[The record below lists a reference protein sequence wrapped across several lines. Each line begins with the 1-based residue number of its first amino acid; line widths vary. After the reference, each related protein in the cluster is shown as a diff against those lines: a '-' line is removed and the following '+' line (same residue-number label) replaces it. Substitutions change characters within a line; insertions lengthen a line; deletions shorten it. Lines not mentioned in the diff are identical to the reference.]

1 MGDRLTGN
9 TIKGDG
15 ENKIIFFKGGGHN
28 HDGISST
35 LIDSTK
41 YSIFDFNF
49 GLTGSDQSRVRTQV
63 KNKNQLQNYIIE
75 TINNASLEPSGIRLK
90 PSTITSDLLSAD
102 FMLVDQTI
110 ASNGYIANANDSA
123 NATGWAIYSNGFA
136 EFQNV
141 LVRGAI
147 EANSGKIANFTITS
161 QQLQSNVIQTSN
173 GITEYKS
180 FSIDTPAAFSGEPS
194 VNIAISQGNAS
205 SYFNQNSLVNTS
217 GLTCNLLFGSNGL
230 VVSEFTSSLTGSQL
244 SMSDG
249 TNILTLYS
257 NAYIKSDT
265 NLLLGATGDY
275 TRIFGGS
282 SVSLSANTGVLVIGN
297 PTANHIAIDGD
308 DIQAKSNGTSSD
320 ILNLNRLGGIVDIG
334 GQTRMEGGN
343 NVTLSSNTGF
353 AIIGNNATQHIAI
366 DANEIQSKSNGT
378 TGATLF
384 LNDKGGDVDLANGT
398 LTTVRGFASVII
410 AGALTTGSN
419 IAIGGTGLSFGANT
433 GGAIIKNSDGDT
445 LARISLSLGVY
456 GQSLTGGRNMM
467 VISNGTIGYNSAS
480 SIRFKEDISNY
491 SFNEEGILSLQPVR
505 FKYKE
510 GFSAYDGDERPWSY
524 GFIAEDV
531 ESAGVT
537 EILQYDSE
545 GKPDY
550 IAYDMLPVL
559 HHQVLRSFKDKIKE
573 LEDRL
578 KALEGV

>member
-28 HDGISST
+28 HDGVSST

-141 LVRGAI
+141 LVRGNIQANTGNIGGWIITSNTIQSSDSTVKFISDASTLDGNVLVFQDDASSPSNYITISRSSINVRGNGATTQYGTSI
-147 EANSGKIANFTITS
+147 EPTSLTVTDGNGKTTVITGANINTEGKISVSNFAASTDAT
-161 QQLQSNVIQTSN
+161 LFSN
-173 GITEYKS
+173 GTIQSEGTS
-180 FSIDTPAAFSGEPS
+180 LISI
-194 VNIAISQGNAS
+194 
-205 SYFNQNSLVNTS
+205 Y
-217 GLTCNLLFGSNGL
+217 SNGYI
-230 VVSEFTSSLTGSQL
+230 
-244 SMSDG
+244 
-249 TNILTLYS
+249 NS
-257 NAYIKSDT
+257 NT

-297 PTANHIAIDGD
+297 PTAAHIAIDAN
-308 DIQAKSNGTSSD
+308 DIQAKSNGTTGTTLD
-320 ILNLNRLGGIVDIG
+320 LNRL
-334 GQTRMEGGN
+334 
-343 NVTLSSNTGF
+343 
-353 AIIGNNATQHIAI
+353 
-366 DANEIQSKSNGT
+366 
-378 TGATLF
+378 
-384 LNDKGGDVDLANGT
+384 GGDVDLANGT

-433 GGAIIKNSDGDT
+433 GGAIIKNSDDDT